1 MFSVQTTPENL
12 KMKQPPVDRD
22 AIVFWKLRL
31 ETVLSPHWNAK
42 QSFSNSS
49 GLKSVFEKLR
59 FRDGLV
65 LTVSLTVDI
74 KLPFQISLGW
84 LVLTGP
90 IKVFI
95 CCFVA
100 S

>member
-59 FRDGLV
+59 FRDELV
-65 LTVSLTVDI
+65 WTVALAAEI
-74 KLPFQISLGW
+74 KLRYQLFRLSVKG
-84 LVLTGP
+84 T
-90 IKVFI
+90 
-95 CCFVA
+95 
-100 S
+100 